1 MQSVSLFK
9 KVNTYPAD
17 STNIWPR
24 MMAKDRYNT
33 SRVNRGGKAA
43 IEMHFVRDKYHRL
56 DLGVWFLTF
65 GIVLND
71 QAYPR

>member
-1 MQSVSLFK
+1 
-9 KVNTYPAD
+9 
-17 STNIWPR
+17 

-56 DLGVWFLTF
+56 DLGVWFFTF
-65 GIVLND
+65 GIVLDD
-71 QAYPR
+71 QVYPR